1 MNKWVKTVPKLKLYS
16 EFVQAL
22 NGILKLTNR
31 QLELL
36 AALIYIDVNTPKSV
50 NVRKNVI
57 STENR
62 KKLNK
67 MTGIDIFNIC
77 KYIKKFKQMGLLVN
91 GRAEDEVFVTKALVP
106 EIVGDRVQVTIVL
119 RINNEQ
125 ETKE

>member
-1 MNKWVKTVPKLKLYS
+1 M
-16 EFVQAL
+16 
-22 NGILKLTNR
+22 
-31 QLELL
+31 ELL

-119 RINNEQ
+119 RINNE
-125 ETKE
+125 